1 MLITGMSKITDGR
14 YMSYVI
20 EDRYNKYLIILKYD
34 KTGLASRQAVL
45 LYDDKNLKKK
55 IRMAR
60 KWQMY
65 AESVIKQEE
74 EEKIAAKQK
83 ENRRKWGRK
92 EPPKL
97 EDSED
102 EPEEE
107 GNESF
112 GEESDPEYE
121 KRKTGKYK
129 KLRVKS
135 RKEIKA
141 KCELMNDNL
150 HFAKGMQSIRNE
162 GELIMYAAWY
172 NPEKKLADAEVAN
185 NGDAVEPQA

>member
-74 EEKIAAKQK
+74 EEKIAAKQ
-83 ENRRKWGRK
+83 N
-92 EPPKL
+92 
-97 EDSED
+97 
-102 EPEEE
+102 
-107 GNESF
+107 
-112 GEESDPEYE
+112 
-121 KRKTGKYK
+121 
-129 KLRVKS
+129 
-135 RKEIKA
+135 
-141 KCELMNDNL
+141 
-150 HFAKGMQSIRNE
+150 
-162 GELIMYAAWY
+162 
-172 NPEKKLADAEVAN
+172 
-185 NGDAVEPQA
+185 